1 MNRNRIMLGTG
12 AVASAAALTL
22 AVTSVP
28 AVAGKHHRPATP
40 TTTVAAAPALTS
52 AAYGYSLTL
61 TGLPSST
68 GPLTVSGT
76 ATMDLAVQQAEL
88 TANLSKPIGPIGTGT
103 ITAIVAN
110 HTVYQ
115 NAPGLALFTGGKAW
129 VSISGHAMAGKGPAT
144 ALWGK
149 LGAAIADVPA
159 AVTWATTH
167 PTSHPLATV
176 TSTSTS
182 GGSTVTDLQ
191 LVMPHGKAKA
201 SGSGLPTTLPIT
213 VTADGQGRMTALS
226 SSFSAAGVAVSFTA
240 TSTGFNAPTS
250 ITVPA
255 AGDTMSLSPSMLKMV
270 SGLVGGLHS
279 HGGVMPAAAVH
290 ATASSLSAHMHSA
303 TAKVSGWLHSID
315 HDNN

>member
-61 TGLPSST
+61 TGLPS
-68 GPLTVSGT
+68 
-76 ATMDLAVQQAEL
+76 L

-110 HTVYQ
+110 HTVYV
-115 NAPGLALFTGGKAW
+115 NAPGLAVFTGGKAW